1 RVAAGMVEPCQGHAT
16 KQIAPWRL
24 ALREAKKRLA
34 AALRLLP
41 RPPAWAA
48 SRALPQAFFWLL

>member
-1 RVAAGMVEPCQGHAT
+1 MVEPCQGHAT